1 VIFVSFLAFDTKF
14 GLFEK
19 LMQMFL
25 SFVSYVCIFTLIHTL
40 STRGRRG
47 ELHEKFRKFG
57 SLHPHVQGELAFVQG
72 ELSCCFQ
79 CGVCALLG
87 L

>member
-1 VIFVSFLAFDTKF
+1 
-14 GLFEK
+14 
-19 LMQMFL
+19 MFIC
-25 SFVSYVCIFTLIHTL
+25 FVSYVFNLTFIHTL

-47 ELHEKFRKFG
+47 ELQEKFRKFG

-72 ELSCCFQ
+72 ELSCCF
-79 CGVCALLG
+79 GVCALLG